1 MKRVYP
7 ITIQGGMSQTGSY
20 VLMLHEPEEGRQ
32 VPIVIGRSE
41 AQSILL
47 AQNSEESDRIKRPTT
62 HRLMVEMMN
71 TYGLTLKM
79 VTIDRVVEGVFYA
92 TLHVSDGFNEHALDS
107 RTTDAV
113 TLALLTEAPVFADEQ
128 VIEDCGVRTQGQSAD
143 GSPEAEIRRL
153 ELQLKRCEADE
164 DYERAAEI
172 QARLETLRNQNR

>member
-7 ITIQGGMSQTGSY
+7 VTIQSGMSQTGSY
-20 VLMLHEPEEGRQ
+20 VLMLHEPEDGRQ

-47 AQNSEESDRIKRPTT
+47 AQNPEESERIKRPTT
-62 HRLMVEMMN
+62 HRLMVDMM
-71 TYGLTLKM
+71 TLYGLTLKK

-92 TLHVSDGFNEHALDS
+92 TLHVSDGFNEHTLDS

-113 TLALLTEAPVFADEQ
+113 TLALLTGAPIYAAEQ
-128 VIEDCGVRTQGQSAD
+128 VIEDCGVRSQSQAAD
-143 GSPEAEIRRL
+143 ESPEAEIRRL
-153 ELQLKRCEADE
+153 ELQLMRCEAEE

-172 QARLETLRNQNR
+172 QARLDTLRNQIR